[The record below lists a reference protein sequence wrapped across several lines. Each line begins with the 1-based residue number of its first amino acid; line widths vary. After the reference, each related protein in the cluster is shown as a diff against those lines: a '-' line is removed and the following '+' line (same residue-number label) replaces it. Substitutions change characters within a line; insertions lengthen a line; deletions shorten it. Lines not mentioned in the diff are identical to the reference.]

1 MTYYYLVASLPT
13 LALGG
18 APCMT
23 PTQFRVLCSEHLEP
37 SHLAELDAVLS
48 DTGFRG
54 GGRSPFAQRWQR
66 TELQI
71 KNAGARVRA
80 QRRGLDP
87 ERHVQPTDDLDLGLL
102 RRVQEALAAPNAKA
116 RARALDAVRWQELEQ
131 LAFDAP
137 FSQNAVLG
145 YALRL
150 DLCARWAARTVPAG
164 RARLV
169 AQVDAMLQH
178 FDAPEEIA

>member
-13 LALGG
+13 LTLGG
-18 APCMT
+18 APPLT

-37 SHLAELDAVLS
+37 AHLAELDAVLS
-48 DTGFRG
+48 GSALG

-66 TELQI
+66 TERQI
-71 KNAGARVRA
+71 KNAGARLRA
-80 QRRGLDP
+80 QRHGLDA
-87 ERHVQPTDDLDLGLL
+87 ERHVQPTDDLDLDLL

-116 RARALDAVRWQELEQ
+116 RARALDEVRWQELEQ

-137 FSQNAVLG
+137 FSQNAILD

-178 FDAPEEIA
+178 FDAPEENV